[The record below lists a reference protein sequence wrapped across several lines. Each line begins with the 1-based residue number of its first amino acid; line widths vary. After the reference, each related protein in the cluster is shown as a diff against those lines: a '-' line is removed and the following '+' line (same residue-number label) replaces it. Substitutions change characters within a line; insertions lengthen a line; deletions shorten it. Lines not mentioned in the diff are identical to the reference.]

1 MIELRDFREIWFH
14 DFEYQSFPGE
24 HVQVHCLVAY
34 ELRSGRRIRL
44 WCDQLET
51 PPYQMDSDCLFV
63 SFNAAAEL
71 SAHLSLN
78 WPSPIR
84 ILDLAQEFKC
94 LTNGLVLPDGRG
106 LLGAMSFYKLDAI
119 SVTEKD
125 EMRDLAMRGGPFTD
139 QEKRNLLAYCEQDV
153 IALPK
158 LLGRMWDKINLPQ
171 ALHRGRFMRALAMVE
186 WNGTPIDH
194 ETLAALRDNWE
205 VIKLDLITD
214 VDRNYGVFQGTSFRL
229 KLFARWLQ
237 LHGIRNWPITDVGR
251 LSKSDETFKQMGQA
265 YPQLQPLRELMYTIS
280 KMRMEKLAVGHDH
293 YNRTPLWA
301 FSTKTSRNAPKATEY
316 IFGPSVWLRFLIRP
330 EKDWIAEYRD
340 YSAQEF
346 AIAAVLSGDGEM
358 IRSYKTGD
366 PYIHFGQ
373 AIDLLP
379 ASANKQSHGTERDK
393 LKLCLLGILY
403 GMQSKS
409 LATYSDQSEAAAKRI
424 LAGHKRLYKR
434 FWEWSDRILE
444 QALLK
449 GKITAGY
456 GWQFSAPWKPA
467 KPDKK
472 KRKGI
477 PIRTIK
483 NFPVQTTAAE
493 MLRLATC
500 LMIERGVVGCA
511 LIHDAVLYRAPADR
525 FERDSAIV
533 KTAMAEAS
541 RIILNNKLELR
552 TDGEPIHYP
561 HRYFDKRGAGMWS
574 TVMKVL
580 EKVQQRRELEPQ
592 AQIKM
597 HLEEK
602 SNMGR
607 KRPIRWYTNVPP
619 LYYLYITFLF
629 LVSSSF

>member
-44 WCDQLET
+44 WCDQLES
-51 PPYQMDSDCLFV
+51 PPYRMDSDCLFV

-71 SAHLSLN
+71 SAHLSLG
-78 WPSPIR
+78 WLLPIR

-139 QEKRNLLAYCEQDV
+139 QEKSDLLAYYEQDV

-158 LLGRMWDKINLPQ
+158 LLGRMWGKINLPQ

-214 VDRNYGVFQGTSFRL
+214 VDRNYGVFEGTSFRL

-265 YPQLQPLRELMYTIS
+265 YPQ
-280 KMRMEKLAVGHDH
+280 
-293 YNRTPLWA
+293 
-301 FSTKTSRNAPKATEY
+301 
-316 IFGPSVWLRFLIRP
+316 
-330 EKDWIAEYRD
+330 
-340 YSAQEF
+340 
-346 AIAAVLSGDGEM
+346 
-358 IRSYKTGD
+358 
-366 PYIHFGQ
+366 
-373 AIDLLP
+373 
-379 ASANKQSHGTERDK
+379 
-393 LKLCLLGILY
+393 
-403 GMQSKS
+403 
-409 LATYSDQSEAAAKRI
+409 
-424 LAGHKRLYKR
+424 
-434 FWEWSDRILE
+434 
-444 QALLK
+444 
-449 GKITAGY
+449 
-456 GWQFSAPWKPA
+456 
-467 KPDKK
+467 
-472 KRKGI
+472 
-477 PIRTIK
+477 
-483 NFPVQTTAAE
+483 
-493 MLRLATC
+493 
-500 LMIERGVVGCA
+500 
-511 LIHDAVLYRAPADR
+511 LYRAPADR

-580 EKVQQRRELEPQ
+580 KKVQQRQELLQ
-592 AQIKM
+592 TQIKM
-597 HLEEK
+597 EFSLGGEIQH
-602 SNMGR
+602 GTQTA
-607 KRPIRWYTNVPP
+607 Y
-619 LYYLYITFLF
+619 
-629 LVSSSF
+629 